1 MTDSLPAAFDG
12 AALDNPAFENA
23 SFPNAGL
30 ENAVIDFP
38 EGLPGFGGQRQFVL
52 LRPPDLDPVPLL
64 ENISEKTASLAV
76 VAVEAVDRSYRLTMT
91 LEDRQALGL
100 EVEPQLSK
108 NVLCLAVIVLA
119 GHGKAP
125 TCNLLAP
132 IVINPAN
139 RRAKQIIQ
147 MESEYSIAHPLTG
160 A

>member
-1 MTDSLPAAFDG
+1 MADAHSPV
-12 AALDNPAFENA
+12 LD
-23 SFPNAGL
+23 
-30 ENAVIDFP
+30 NAVIDFP
-38 EGLPGFGGQRQFVL
+38 EGLPGFDDRSQFVL
-52 LRPPDLDPVPLL
+52 LRPPGLHPVLLL

-76 VAVEAVDRSYRLTMT
+76 VAVEAVDRGYRLTLT
-91 LEDRQALGL
+91 PEDRQALGL
-100 EVEPQLSK
+100 EEEPQIAK

-119 GHGKAP
+119 AHGKAP

-147 MESEYSIAHPLTG
+147 MESDYSIAHPLTG

>member
-1 MTDSLPAAFDG
+1 MPDDPSAESQHPA
-12 AALDNPAFENA
+12 LENDA
-23 SFPNAGL
+23 L
-30 ENAVIDFP
+30 ENAMIEFP
-38 EGLPGFGGQRQFVL
+38 EGLPGFGDQRHFVL
-52 LRPPDLDPVPLL
+52 LQPPDLHPVLLL
-64 ENISEKTASLAV
+64 ENVSEKSASLAV

-91 LEDRQALGL
+91 PQDREALGL
-100 EVEPQLSK
+100 EEQPQLAK

-119 GHGKAP
+119 GPGKAP

-147 MESEYSIAHPLTG
+147 MESDYSIAHPLTG

>member
-1 MTDSLPAAFDG
+1 MIDTHSRA
-12 AALDNPAFENA
+12 
-23 SFPNAGL
+23 L

-38 EGLPGFGGQRQFVL
+38 EGLPGFDDRSQFVL
-52 LRPPDLDPVPLL
+52 LRPPGLEPVLLL

-76 VAVEAVDRSYRLTMT
+76 VAVEAVDRAYRLTLT
-91 LEDRQALGL
+91 PEDRRALGL
-100 EVEPQLSK
+100 EEEPQIAK

-119 GHGKAP
+119 SQGKAP

-147 MESEYSIAHPLTG
+147 MESDYSIAHPLTG
-160 A
+160 AC